1 MVATPTFAYP
11 EFTFLFLAV
20 HRAGLS
26 HPCRKAIV
34 ATDECRARSYLEPDF
49 ILVFAG
55 RLPVQEVRHV

>member
-11 EFTFLFLAV
+11 KFTFLFLAV

-34 ATDECRARSYLEPDF
+34 APDECSARRHLERDF
-49 ILVFAG
+49 ILAFAG